1 MRRRSEPG
9 QLDDP
14 DAGQRS
20 LPGHITS
27 ASGSRHCT
35 RKILNAFGKCLRAA
49 ALGRTLL
56 CLNTFNYF
64 GRGFMNPIVFTYIA
78 YLALAVPITL
88 WVGSTL
94 RRNGR
99 VFLLD
104 VFDGDEELAQAVN
117 HLLVVGFYLVNLG
130 FVSIALKTDDPVIDS
145 QSALEALSVKVGTVV
160 LVLGVLHLANL
171 FVLNNLRR
179 RAQQGRATAVRP
191 PMPPESVWSAP
202 VMPG

>member
-1 MRRRSEPG
+1 
-9 QLDDP
+9 
-14 DAGQRS
+14 
-20 LPGHITS
+20 
-27 ASGSRHCT
+27 
-35 RKILNAFGKCLRAA
+35 
-49 ALGRTLL
+49 
-56 CLNTFNYF
+56 
-64 GRGFMNPIVFTYIA
+64 MNPIVFTYIA